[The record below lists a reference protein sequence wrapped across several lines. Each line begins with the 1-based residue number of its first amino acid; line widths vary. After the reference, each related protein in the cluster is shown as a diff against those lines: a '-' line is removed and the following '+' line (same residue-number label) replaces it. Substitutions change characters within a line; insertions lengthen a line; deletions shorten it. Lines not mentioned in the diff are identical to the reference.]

1 MSFLM
6 IAWENHQ
13 NLDWTYKRDSSTRSC
28 QERSIDN
35 KSDDGLEENRQLEMP
50 MHTFI
55 VMAEHSS

>member
-13 NLDWTYKRDSSTRSC
+13 NLDWTYKRDSSTRSH

-50 MHTFI
+50 MRTFM